1 MIDRR
6 QMLAAAAGAGLGL
19 GLAGRAAAATGGLRQ
34 AARDAWIFTLP
45 LMEVARTRY
54 VRAAAGINRLGH
66 AQALSDYAARAVTT
80 PNNDTLY
87 SSAQIDLSR
96 GPATFTVP
104 SGRGRYVSV
113 ALMDAYSNNFA
124 VLGTRTTPDGGTF
137 TLVGPGAEAPKGA
150 IRSPTNH
157 VWLLGRTLVASAEDF
172 AAARQVAEGITLKAP
187 EDVPPAPAIPA
198 RNAPWGEYFKTAGLL
213 LGLNPPLPA
222 DAAMV
227 RRMAPL
233 GLGPD
238 FDPARFSPAEGAE
251 IEAGIAEARASL
263 SGGVSGRNYVQG
275 WSYPKADLGDFGQD
289 YQYRAAVAL
298 GGLAA
303 LTVDE
308 AMYMQA
314 EGEGRGR
321 LAPGGLWRLHFPAG
335 RLPPVDAFWSLSMY
349 EATPEGQ
356 YFFTRNPLDRYAIGD
371 RTPGLARNADGSL
384 DIWIGHADPGPDRR
398 SNWLPAPA
406 SPFSVFLRAYL
417 PKAELRKGLY
427 RLPPLQRA

>member
-6 QMLAAAAGAGLGL
+6 QMLAAAAAA
-19 GLAGRAAAATGGLRQ
+19 GLAGPAAAAPSGLRQ

-45 LMEVARTRY
+45 LMEIARTRHM
-54 VRAAAGINRLGH
+54 RAAAGINRLGH
-66 AQALSDYAARAVTT
+66 AQALSDYTARAVTT

-96 GPATFTVP
+96 GPASFTVP
-104 SGRGRYVSV
+104 SGRGRYISV

-157 VWLLGRTLVASAEDF
+157 VWLLGRTLVASADDF
-172 AAARQVAEGITLKAP
+172 AEARRVAEGITLTAP
-187 EDVPPAPAIPA
+187 KDVPPAPPIP
-198 RNAPWGEYFKTAGLL
+198 RRGAPWGEYFRTAGLL
-213 LGLNPPLPA
+213 LGLNPPLPG

-238 FDPARFSPAEGAE
+238 FDPARFTPAQAAE
-251 IEAGIAEARASL
+251 IEAGVADARASL
-263 SGGVSGRNYVQG
+263 RGGVSGRNYVQG

-308 AMYMQA
+308 AVYMQA

-321 LAPGGLWRLHFPAG
+321 FAPGGLWRLHFPAG

-371 RTPGLARNADGSL
+371 RTPGLAHNADGSL
-384 DIWIGHADPGPDRR
+384 DIWIGHADPGPERR

-406 SPFSVFLRAYL
+406 APFSVFLRAYL
-417 PKAELRKGLY
+417 PRAELRNGRY
-427 RLPPLQRA
+427 RLPPLRRA